1 MIYFDIMAA
10 IAAGEAMIK
19 QYILEEEKTG
29 RKSRMLPG
37 GVEIRRLENG
47 GAAGGVLSDQKDIL
61 CIVSGSVLT
70 VCAGML
76 FRESRKKKTTARG
89 IGLSLLLG
97 GGFCNLMDRLRKG
110 TVTDYIRFTKC
121 PVRAVR
127 RLVFNISDFSILI
140 GGLLLVL
147 CQKFRIKKKSVRTIS
162 ENRESEIVGKSL

>member
-10 IAAGEAMIK
+10 IAAGEAVIK
-19 QYILEEEKTG
+19 QYILEEEKAG

-47 GAAGGVLSDQKDIL
+47 GAAGGVLSGRKDLL
-61 CIVSGSVLT
+61 CVISGSVLA
-70 VCAGML
+70 VCAGL
-76 FRESRKKKTTARG
+76 LLGESRKKRTTARG
-89 IGLSLLLG
+89 VGLSLLLG

-110 TVTDYIRFTKC
+110 TVTDYVRFTKC

-127 RLVFNISDFSILI
+127 RLVFNISDFCIAI

-147 CQKFRIKKKSVRTIS
+147 CQKFRIKEKNVRIIS
-162 ENRESEIVGKSL
+162 KNM